1 MNINNLLNTHIKYE
15 SLDNASL
22 SKLSTLDSEKFDNAS
37 HQLEQIE
44 KSIALLGQ
52 EPTASML
59 AMITKHQQQLVLSV
73 VGSINSEFA
82 IAQMLA
88 DGIESLGKMAEDLE
102 EACSGASAFQD
113 AIWDMFNAMKD
124 GTLSGVDYEDMYQLA
139 LMDVLSH
146 AEEYGLDGD
155 PQLLKDIG
163 NLLEKIGS
171 GSHNT
176 YNFDPSQLGDIV
188 SRTWSAISNG
198 ITSGSIPSDS
208 LAYKAMQKICGS
220 DPITGTVPNTF
231 MNQFKPEIYRNPDL
245 GGWITDDLDNI
256 SPMLRIVILTNL
268 LSNPEYSVSSEQL
281 RAILTGDISSVNS
294 VIDSVTKSDFNSAT
308 DYLFDD
314 GSWKNQNGGNM
325 PSGVSDAV
333 DYQGTISIDYLNK
346 LYEQFPTRPLTDD
359 EVKKLQNISDQ
370 IKMLQETLKYWLS
383 VIRDE
388 QLSIARNI

>member
-1 MNINNLLNTHIKYE
+1 MKDGLKGTDTFSAI
-15 SLDNASL
+15 D
-22 SKLSTLDSEKFDNAS
+22 SKKFDNAS
-37 HQLEQIE
+37 HQLDQIE

-52 EPTASML
+52 EPSVSVL
-59 AMITKHQQQLVLSV
+59 GMITKHQQQLVLSI
-73 VGSINSEFA
+73 VGSINSEFT

-88 DGIESLGKMAEDLE
+88 DGIESLGKMIEELE
-102 EACSGASAFQD
+102 AACSGAAAFQD

-155 PQLLKDIG
+155 PELLKDIG
-163 NLLEKIGS
+163 RLLEKIGS

-176 YNFDPSQLGDIV
+176 YDFTPSQLGDIV
-188 SRTWSAISNG
+188 SQTWSAISNA

-208 LAYKAMQKICGS
+208 LAYKAMQKICGD

-231 MNQFKPEIYRNPDL
+231 MNQFKPEIYRNPAL
-245 GGWITDDLDNI
+245 GGWITDDLDKI

-281 RAILTGDISSVNS
+281 RAILTGDLSSVNS
-294 VIDSVTKSDFNSAT
+294 VIDSVTKSDFNSAM
-308 DYLFDD
+308 DYLFED
-314 GSWKNQNGGNM
+314 GSWKNQNQGNM
-325 PSGVSDAV
+325 PQDANGNYIEDAV

-359 EVKKLQNISDQ
+359 EVKKLQNLSDQ